1 MIILGHSFG
10 GFLSSCYALK
20 YPQHTK
26 ALILADTWGYSARNT
41 NIQYRLIVKV
51 AIKLAQYISPFSIL
65 RGTGP
70 LGLSLFKKARPDFR
84 IKFIDILGNTDL
96 IYEYIYHSNRQAPSG
111 EYGFRAIADHVRYAK
126 HPMINRITDLSP
138 NIPIWFIYG
147 NKSWIDKEAGNI
159 VKENRNGIG
168 FVSVEMINQAGHHV
182 YADQPKHF
190 NTHVQ
195 EILHSIDKL

>member
-26 ALILADTWGYSARNT
+26 ALILADTWGYSERNT

-96 IYEYIYHSNRQAPSG
+96 IYEYIYHSNRQAP
-111 EYGFRAIADHVRYAK
+111 R
-126 HPMINRITDLSP
+126 
-138 NIPIWFIYG
+138 
-147 NKSWIDKEAGNI
+147 
-159 VKENRNGIG
+159 
-168 FVSVEMINQAGHHV
+168 
-182 YADQPKHF
+182 
-190 NTHVQ
+190 
-195 EILHSIDKL
+195 